1 MYTDDTMT
9 DQLIV
14 TTDEGTT
21 DMSIPEFLRDNPEM
35 AAAVMA
41 LPLGETH
48 HGGGGAQPEWSITR
62 TTVVREASRLA
73 RAAVDAR
80 NVACSCGAW
89 ATVAPAWHQPW
100 CAREVEE
107 AREFARI
114 VGGAQ

>member
-1 MYTDDTMT
+1 MT

-14 TTDEGTT
+14 TTDEGTAI
-21 DMSIPEFLRDNPEM
+21 MSIPEFLRDNPAL

-41 LPLGETH
+41 LPLGETY

-62 TTVVREASRLA
+62 TTVVREASRIA

-89 ATVAPAWHQPW
+89 TTVAPAWHQPW
-100 CAREVEE
+100 CHREREE
-107 AREFARI
+107 NREFERI
-114 VGGAQ
+114 VGGAR